1 MQLSS
6 SSPTSA
12 IQFQICPC
20 TRWFTRERKC
30 NSEKKFASPDYFGIV
45 DLMAFTV
52 REIESPDPVTRVVA
66 EDARLRHTGDDDIGE
81 KMVLNMGPS
90 HPATHGVLRLV
101 LELDGEIIIK
111 ATPDVG
117 FLHRGDE
124 KIAENMQ
131 YNQFVP
137 YTDRLDYLAPLS
149 NNVAY
154 ALAVEKLMGWE
165 IPPRGKAIRV
175 ICCELSRISSHLM
188 GLGAM
193 ALDLGAMTVFLYSFA
208 QREKIYDMSE
218 LISGA
223 RFTTSYTRVGG
234 QIRDLPDSFMSILG
248 GFLDQFGPALD
259 ETDKLLTRNR
269 IFVDRT
275 KNIGVIAKDRAIAYA
290 LSGPNLRGSGI
301 DHDLRRKHPYLDYEQ
316 YDFDVIIGSAG
327 DCYDRYLVRI
337 QEMRESAEILRQVM
351 EKIPSGPI
359 NVADWKNMTPPKSH
373 VMTKMEELIH
383 HFIVVTEGLK
393 APPGEIYFAAE
404 NPKGELG
411 FYINS
416 KGGGVPHRLKIRA
429 PSFVNLSILPE
440 LLPGHMLSDVTAILG
455 SLDFVMGECDR

>member
-1 MQLSS
+1 
-6 SSPTSA
+6 
-12 IQFQICPC
+12 
-20 TRWFTRERKC
+20 
-30 NSEKKFASPDYFGIV
+30 
-45 DLMAFTV
+45 MAFTV
-52 REIESPDPVTRVVA
+52 REFESPDSASRVAAANGAVN
-66 EDARLRHTGDDDIGE
+66 DLGDDIGE

-101 LELDGEIIIK
+101 LELDGEIITK

-137 YTDRLDYLAPLS
+137 YTDRLDYISPLA
-149 NNVAY
+149 NNVTY
-154 ALAVEKLMGWE
+154 ALAVEKLMNWE
-165 IPPRGKAIRV
+165 VPPRGRAIRV
-175 ICCELSRISSHLM
+175 ICYETARISSHL
-188 GLGAM
+188 LGIGAL
-193 ALDLGAMTVFLYSFA
+193 ALDLGAMTVFLYSFTE
-208 QREKIYDMSE
+208 REKLYDLFE
-218 LISGA
+218 ILTGA

-234 QIRDLPDSFMSILG
+234 QIRDLPDTFLPQLTK
-248 GFLDQFGPALD
+248 FLDDFGPQLD
-259 ETDKLLTRNR
+259 EMDKLLTRNR

-275 KNIGVIAKDRAIAYA
+275 RDIGVISPDRAIAYA
-290 LSGPNLRGSGI
+290 ISGPNLRGSGVE
-301 DHDLRRKHPYLDYEQ
+301 HDLRRKHPYLDYDT
-316 YDFDVIIGSAG
+316 YDFEVVVGSAG

-337 QEMRESAEILRQVM
+337 EEMRQSVKILRQVI
-351 EKIPSGPI
+351 EKMPDGPI
-359 NVADWKNMTPPKSH
+359 NVDDWKNMSPPKAR
-373 VMTKMEELIH
+373 VLTKMEELIH

-393 APPGEIYFAAE
+393 APPGEIYFGAE

-440 LLPGHMLSDVTAILG
+440 LLPGCMVSDVPAVLG